1 MKRYTATIATL
12 AEATVSDGIQNK
24 VTLNGL
30 VPNLLAAKKRAKK
43 RIARIQNRNEKR
55 LSMSPAQTTA
65 IPVALLLP
73 TPATAHQIPGRSS
86 AKVIATIPLK
96 MPFT

>member
-12 AEATVSDGIQNK
+12 AETTVSDGIQNK
-24 VTLNGL
+24 TTLNGL

-43 RIARIQNRNEKR
+43 RIAKIQNRNEKR
-55 LSMSPAQTTA
+55 LSMSPAQTTV
-65 IPVALLLP
+65 IPVTLLLP
-73 TPATAHQIPGRSS
+73 TPAAHQIPGTSS
-86 AKVIATIPLK
+86 AKIIATIPLR